1 MLSIFSIKCGCWSP
15 SRVLLSPI
23 RLESLLPSLCESF
36 WCYLSQHWLDFFP
49 CSGQVWN
56 SAAQVAD
63 AYQIGRVESNAAI
76 NLHTKVN
83 PEIIDRLAFLV
94 KNLGHV
100 DIKFFRNIKTMSIQ
114 NNVNLQN
121 LAVAQDNAMMS
132 GNGRSA
138 RCWHMRALPVGL
150 GTRISLLGVPA
161 WQHGKSIWLLQTV
174 FCTWLWTE
182 WKTTMM
188 QPIWR
193 WENHMDW
200 RRSTLRLRLSLPLLV
215 SKKSTGR
222 SLPSPS
228 HLLAALQEF
237 VQRCSGAFL
246 ACMDKF
252 EADFPPDFV
261 RAEKP
266 TLNKSSFWSIDHC
279 FKFAVHLSQTEPC
292 VEHNMII

>member
-1 MLSIFSIKCGCWSP
+1 M
-15 SRVLLSPI
+15 
-23 RLESLLPSLCESF
+23 LPSTCTPKLTPKLLIVSPF
-36 WCYLSQHWLDFFP
+36 LWRILSMLIL
-49 CSGQVWN
+49 S
-56 SAAQVAD
+56 
-63 AYQIGRVESNAAI
+63 
-76 NLHTKVN
+76 
-83 PEIIDRLAFLV
+83 
-94 KNLGHV
+94 
-100 DIKFFRNIKTMSIQ
+100 FFRNIKTMSIQ
-114 NNVNLQN
+114 NNFNVNLQN

-132 GNGRSA
+132 GNGWSA

-150 GTRISLLGVPA
+150 GTGISLLGVPA
-161 WQHGKSIWLLQTV
+161 WQHGKIIWLLQTV

-182 WKTTMM
+182 WKTTMR

-279 FKFAVHLSQTEPC
+279 FKFAARLSQTEPC